1 VVFSK
6 SQLTILVESKW
17 LVSFLVQ
24 YPAPLSVGSIIEVS
38 SCRAVG
44 SSSEY
49 VYSVT
54 AGGNVGI
61 L

>member
-6 SQLTILVESKW
+6 SQLTVLAESKW
-17 LVSFLVQ
+17 LVTFWVQ
-24 YPAPLSVGSIIEVS
+24 YPAPLSIRSIIEVS

-49 VYSVT
+49 IYSLT